1 MSEFGSSKIT
11 MSDWRAIVKIMDA
24 ASRGGEISPQM
35 KEVARELQWKIKE
48 EHGITASTADLF
60 SDTDAFFSGIVK
72 GVMAKGKKDEGPFTG
87 GRDIMKKLVKKLRKE
102 QGLPVPK
109 RKPGYKTDGF
119 GIMQKLVKHT
129 PPEKAEGLGDG
140 FDVMQQ
146 VKKHPVKIKK
156 SLDPLETYPP
166 KPIVR

>member
-1 MSEFGSSKIT
+1 
-11 MSDWRAIVKIMDA
+11 MSDWGNTTITKNDWRTIVKILDA
-24 ASRGGEISPQM
+24 AAKGEVTPQM
-35 KEVARELQWKIKE
+35 RDVARELQWKIKE
-48 EHGITASTADLF
+48 EHGITASNAYLF

-72 GVMAKGKKDEGPFTG
+72 EVMAKSKDEKPFTG

-129 PPEKAEGLGDG
+129 PPEKAEGIGEG

-146 VKKHPVKIKK
+146 LKKHPVKIKK

-166 KPIVR
+166 KPIAR